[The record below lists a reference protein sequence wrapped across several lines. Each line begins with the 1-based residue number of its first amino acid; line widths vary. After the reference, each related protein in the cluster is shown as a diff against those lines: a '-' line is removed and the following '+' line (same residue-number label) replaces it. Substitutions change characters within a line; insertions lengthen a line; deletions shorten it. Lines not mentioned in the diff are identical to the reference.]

1 MQNSERNIAI
11 TKYQIFGWVYFILV
25 FAAIISLVHY
35 FQVSTSYDTPKDEIR
50 HVVKSTISSGEVSN
64 FDECA
69 MNPDSKIKPGSPSVC
84 VTANNQE
91 FIKK

>member
-11 TKYQIFGWVYFILV
+11 TKYQVFGWVYFILV
-25 FAAIISLVHY
+25 LAAIISLVHY
-35 FQVSTSYDTPKDEIR
+35 FQVTAIYDTQPDEIK
-50 HVVKSTISSGEVSN
+50 HIVKSAISSGEVSN

-69 MNPDSKIKPGSPSVC
+69 INPDSKIIPGSPSVC

-91 FIKK
+91 FTKK

>member
-1 MQNSERNIAI
+1 MQNSERKIAI

-25 FAAIISLVHY
+25 FIAIISLVHY
-35 FQVSTSYDTPKDEIR
+35 FQVSAIYDTQPDEIK
-50 HVVKSTISSGEVSN
+50 HVVKSPISSGEVSN
-64 FDECA
+64 FDECT
-69 MNPDSKIKPGSPSVC
+69 MNPDSKIKLGNPSVC